1 MNRLPPGLFR
11 RLLFGRFG
19 ACNSLGFLAACRAFS
34 DVISALAVSH
44 NTPYWPLLVN
54 FQALLSRR
62 RRKGRIETQW
72 IWTRLALR
80 GINSKAVPYM
90 AARSLLCGKA
100 VDGPYRIL
108 TVDDEVS
115 VNLSLQFV
123 FPKSHYEVVC
133 VASGAA
139 ALANLEA
146 NSKPYDVIIIDQRMP
161 NLTGVELVEAIRERG
176 IPGEIIILSAH
187 LTSEARQAYARL
199 GVNTV
204 FPKPF
209 EVERLRSTVDR
220 LVGRG
225 GE

>member
-1 MNRLPPGLFR
+1 
-11 RLLFGRFG
+11 
-19 ACNSLGFLAACRAFS
+19 
-34 DVISALAVSH
+34 
-44 NTPYWPLLVN
+44 
-54 FQALLSRR
+54 
-62 RRKGRIETQW
+62 
-72 IWTRLALR
+72 
-80 GINSKAVPYM
+80 M

-133 VASGAA
+133 VASGDA